1 MRETTEDVSAAR
13 GSEAM
18 YLLVV
23 HQLFADLAGVEPI
36 QATVAF
42 SRPAVVLRL
51 EAVVDEAPLDTCATP
66 PVIHE
71 STINPTIR

>member
-1 MRETTEDVSAAR
+1 MRETMEEVLAAR
-13 GSEAM
+13 GSEAT

-51 EAVVDEAPLDTCATP
+51 KAVVDEAPLDTCATP

-71 STINPTIR
+71 FTINRQ